1 MRKDMLKG
9 LFCGFVAVLFSF
21 RCAVADIPPGP
32 MSEQMRGVTSAQ
44 LDLGVSLVRAYSGE
58 PNIVLSPYSLHAA
71 LTLARLGAKGDTAA
85 ELDKVLFPRGYSF
98 SVLQGYAALNRNI
111 TTEKEG
117 VQASLANSIWIEQQA
132 SFLDEY
138 VRNTR
143 SFFDSEP
150 KKMDL
155 SKPEETRAG
164 INKWVADRTAQR
176 ITDLI
181 PAGFVTPDLVSV
193 LVNALYF
200 KASWSDPF
208 SEGATKNARFWIS
221 TSKNVDVPM
230 MSVTHTAPYYEDE
243 RWQAVS
249 LSYTGN
255 TFEYLVLMPK
265 IKLSAGD
272 LARQLES
279 SVVLKA
285 LESLH
290 RERVQ
295 LSMPKHELR
304 YKRDVTEDL
313 RRLGLSKAL
322 SGAADFSGISTVPVQ
337 IGAVLHE
344 SFVKVD
350 EKGTEAAAAT
360 AVMMAK
366 SAMFMGEPKVM
377 MVDRPFVFAL
387 MHRES
392 RAPLFLGVIG
402 EPRS

>member
-1 MRKDMLKG
+1 
-9 LFCGFVAVLFSF
+9 
-21 RCAVADIPPGP
+21 
-32 MSEQMRGVTSAQ
+32 
-44 LDLGVSLVRAYSGE
+44 
-58 PNIVLSPYSLHAA
+58 
-71 LTLARLGAKGDTAA
+71 
-85 ELDKVLFPRGYSF
+85 
-98 SVLQGYAALNRNI
+98 
-111 TTEKEG
+111 
-117 VQASLANSIWIEQQA
+117 
-132 SFLDEY
+132 
-138 VRNTR
+138 
-143 SFFDSEP
+143 
-150 KKMDL
+150 
-155 SKPEETRAG
+155 
-164 INKWVADRTAQR
+164 
-176 ITDLI
+176 
-181 PAGFVTPDLVSV
+181 
-193 LVNALYF
+193 
-200 KASWSDPF
+200 
-208 SEGATKNARFWIS
+208 
-221 TSKNVDVPM
+221 
-230 MSVTHTAPYYEDE
+230 
-243 RWQAVS
+243 
-249 LSYTGN
+249 
-255 TFEYLVLMPK
+255 MPK